1 MNLLRVINI
10 ATIGWR
16 TAVPPDERLAVIEQV
31 ETWAREQRQH
41 ALAQQRGDAG
51 PGVHRARGEAR

>member
-1 MNLLRVINI
+1 MNLLRMINI

-31 ETWAREQRQH
+31 ETWAREQREL
-41 ALAQQRGDAG
+41 ALVQQRGQGG
-51 PGVHRARGEAR
+51 PGVHRARGEER